1 MPTMLR
7 PNQLPWALKESG
19 LVVAISAEGK
29 EIYNLPRMS
38 TDGHGNAEHI
48 SLVQCSS
55 VKFSGQK

>member
-38 TDGHGNAEHI
+38 TDGHGNNGRI
-48 SLVQCSS
+48 SVDQCNQWE
-55 VKFSGQK
+55 KLYI